1 MALSIPMC
9 ANAAPV
15 RVLFVG
21 NSLTYVND
29 LPSMVV
35 KLAERDGLTV
45 VTESVARPDFSLAD
59 HLADGTFA
67 RRLRE
72 ERWNF
77 IVMQQGPSALPE
89 SRAELIRSAI
99 AIAKLARE
107 AGAEPVLFMV
117 WPSKSRSF
125 DFDRVSE
132 SYRQAAAAAN
142 ARLAAAGDAWRD
154 AWKKDPSL
162 QLYGPDGFH
171 PSEAGSRLAAETI
184 ARAIVP

>member
-1 MALSIPMC
+1 MPMC

-21 NSLTYVND
+21 NSLTYTND
-29 LPSMVV
+29 LPSMVA
-35 KLAERDGLTV
+35 KLAERDGLKIA
-45 VTESVARPDFSLAD
+45 TEAVARPGFSLAD

-72 ERWNF
+72 EKWSF
-77 IVMQQGPSALPE
+77 VVMQQGPSALPE

-99 AIAKLARE
+99 EVAKMARA
-107 AGAEPVLFMV
+107 AGATPVLFMV

-162 QLYGPDGFH
+162 QLYGPDNFH

-184 ARAIVP
+184 AKTIAP